1 MFEAEGWQPNVS
13 SWNILLMAHAK
24 AHDCSAAW
32 ATFEDMA
39 RGGGRPDEGT
49 WVALITCH
57 ARKARGR
64 GHAVADARV
73 MQVFGKSPVYPR
85 KEKYTQEKKSIPK
98 KEQYVPYCREVCL
111 GPIEV
116 CLSLNEVCV
125 SPI

>member
-1 MFEAEGWQPNVS
+1 MVWTGLRTHLS
-13 SWNILLMAHAK
+13 
-24 AHDCSAAW
+24 
-32 ATFEDMA
+32 DMA

-98 KEQYVPYCREVCL
+98 KRAVRAL
-111 GPIEV
+111 
-116 CLSLNEVCV
+116 L
-125 SPI
+125 